1 MKEKTKE
8 TLWTIFVIGLMI
20 AFFWLMTIT
29 PIDNL

>member
-20 AFFWLMTIT
+20 AFFWLMAIT
-29 PIDNL
+29 TTNNL